1 MFLEFVV
8 AAEIAAAYH
17 LGIVKGYPNRN
28 FKPDGKVTR
37 AQIAL
42 MLHRACRQKNGTNY
56 IAMQQAPSPNFGS
69 YDEETINAI
78 SMLHELGIATGS
90 DRKYMPNNPTSRA
103 QAAKMLVNFFNE
115 LK

>member
-42 MLHRACRQKNGTNY
+42 MLHRACRQKRY
-56 IAMQQAPSPNFGS
+56 
-69 YDEETINAI
+69 
-78 SMLHELGIATGS
+78 EL
-90 DRKYMPNNPTSRA
+90 Y
-103 QAAKMLVNFFNE
+103 
-115 LK
+115 